1 MFKSTPVT
9 CFLIADGELLCVTV
23 GMRLVDAGE
32 VTLLQSGSFDGG
44 KAAVRS
50 RDKPMGMGKEDGTKK
65 SRRRKEELLE
75 RSWGKAR

>member
-1 MFKSTPVT
+1 M
-9 CFLIADGELLCVTV
+9 
-23 GMRLVDAGE
+23 DAAE

-44 KAAVRS
+44 KAAMRS

-75 RSWGKAR
+75 GSWGKAR